1 MDLVLPPVGP
11 GFDLVVEGITGA
23 GGGLGLTVAK
33 QSVVLLEVST
43 LLGQLDQ
50 ILGVLE
56 HLGGWCIALEVT
68 NEDDANAL
76 AVIVRCMRSLE
87 SKATSL
93 VHLSIAGHNKV
104 VANVAETPA
113 TLVIRLDV
121 LDHALALLGCGAPVG
136 IVGMMNDHIVHGTG
150 NPRRGTSSHC
160 TPTAAG
166 LNLQGIGG
174 ES

>member
-43 LLGQLDQ
+43 LLGQIDQ

-56 HLGGWCIALEVT
+56 HLGGWCIALEVA

-76 AVIVRCMRSLE
+76 AVIVRSM
-87 SKATSL
+87 
-93 VHLSIAGHNKV
+93 
-104 VANVAETPA
+104 
-113 TLVIRLDV
+113 
-121 LDHALALLGCGAPVG
+121 
-136 IVGMMNDHIVHGTG
+136 
-150 NPRRGTSSHC
+150 
-160 TPTAAG
+160 
-166 LNLQGIGG
+166 
-174 ES
+174 